1 MQAESEIDSFDITG
15 VIVRSRPEKVA
26 VVTEQLNRL
35 HGVEVHGSNDEGA
48 LVVTVEE
55 RGGEKI
61 ALDTMTTINNISGV
75 ISTALVFH
83 QGGSESL

>member
-1 MQAESEIDSFDITG
+1 MQAESEMDSFDITG
-15 VIVRSRPEKVA
+15 VVVRSRPEKIAA
-26 VVTEQLNRL
+26 VTQQLNKL
-35 HGVEVHGSNDEGA
+35 HGVEVHGSNDAGA

-61 ALDTMTTINNISGV
+61 AMDTMTTINNIPGV

-83 QGGSESL
+83 QGGSETL